1 MQRGHVITLAWTI
14 ARRNLKGGR
23 KRFLLAVL
31 ALALGV
37 ATIAGVGSFGSA
49 LVESL
54 RDNGRVILGGDI
66 ALRTTFTP
74 PDDAQIRWLEARGAL
89 SRSADLL
96 AMARPPDGEALL
108 VNLRAVD
115 DSWPLY
121 GEALLEPALPLDSA
135 LAEGAVVDRD
145 FLESSGLAVGAS
157 FSLGGVAVPVVAV
170 LVDEPD
176 RASAP
181 LRLGPRIIVSLDTLE
196 FAGIAGTGSLVRHL
210 VRIRLADSG
219 DVVGTVADLQRAFPD
234 ATWSIRSADDANPS
248 LRRFLERLSLFI
260 TLVALTALLIGGIG
274 MSSAVTTYLARQV
287 PTIAALKSLGASQQ
301 LVLASYLLEIALMA
315 GFGIAAGLIAGALLP
330 VLAAGLAG
338 AALPVPVRADVHPGP
353 LLMAAACG
361 MLITLVF
368 ALPPLLRTREVS
380 AAGLFRVSG
389 LPGTAMRPRD
399 RLTIVLLAAGVA
411 AIAITA
417 GNEPFFAAVCCGAI
431 IAFLVL
437 FRLVGQAIARLARS
451 AGRLR
456 PLALRL
462 ALANLHRPGAGT
474 VPVSVALGTGLA
486 VLAVMAGVE
495 ANLARELEVASS
507 GRVPAFFV
515 IDIQSDQID
524 PFIETVTNRDDVLAV
539 ESSPAMRGR
548 VTAIDGVPVA
558 EATIDDD
565 AMWSINSDV
574 GVTFSGSPANADVI
588 AGPWWDQDHQGPP
601 LLSLDA
607 ELAAGYHVGIGD
619 TLTVNVLGREITA
632 EIANLRH
639 IDWASAGLNFVL
651 VFSPGLLEAAPH
663 THIATLHADVE
674 AENPLR
680 RELARLFPNISI
692 ISVRHV
698 VEDMRGMLE
707 SVDLVVRGI
716 AFIAFASGLIVI
728 AETVVAVQ
736 RRRLGE
742 TVILKVLGATRTLVL
757 AVFTLEHAILGM
769 AVALPAL
776 AAGTAAAWAIVT
788 FALDLAWIMPWMAT
802 LGLLLLTLGVSLI
815 AGIVSGWTLLSAPA
829 APVLRNS
836 TERT

>member
-1 MQRGHVITLAWTI
+1 MITLAWTV

-23 KRFLLAVL
+23 RRFRLAVL

-37 ATIAGVGSFGSA
+37 ATIAGVGSFGNA

-74 PDDAQIRWLEARGAL
+74 PDDAQISWLEARGAL

-121 GEALLEPALPLDSA
+121 GEALLEPALAIDSA
-135 LAEGAVVDRD
+135 LAKGVIVDRD
-145 FLESSGLAVGAS
+145 FLDSSGLAVGSS
-157 FSLGGVAVPVVAV
+157 FSLGDAVVPVVAL

-181 LRLGPRIIVSLDTLE
+181 FRLGPRVIVSLDVLE
-196 FAGIAGTGSLVRHL
+196 SAGIAGAGSLVRHL
-210 VRIRLADSG
+210 VRVRLSDSG
-219 DVVGTVADLQRAFPD
+219 KLRGTVADLQRAFPD

-260 TLVALTALLIGGIG
+260 TLVGLTALLIGGIG
-274 MSSAVTTYLARQV
+274 MSSAVTTYLSRQV
-287 PTIAALKSLGASQQ
+287 STIATLKSLGAAQR
-301 LVLASYLLEIALMA
+301 LVFFSYLLEIALMA
-315 GFGIAAGLIAGALLP
+315 GFGIAVGLIAGALLP
-330 VLAAGLAG
+330 VLAVGLAG
-338 AALPVPVRADVHPGP
+338 AALPVSVSADVHLGP
-353 LLMAAACG
+353 LLMAAASG
-361 MLITLVF
+361 ILITLVF
-368 ALPPLLRTREVS
+368 ALPPLLRTREISAVS
-380 AAGLFRVSG
+380 LFRVSG
-389 LPGTAMRPRD
+389 LPSTTMRSRD
-399 RLTIVLLAAGVA
+399 RLAIGLLAAGVVT
-411 AIAITA
+411 IAITA
-417 GNEPFFAAVCCGAI
+417 GNEPWFAAVCCGVI
-431 IAFLVL
+431 IALLVL
-437 FRLVGQAIARLARS
+437 FRFVGRAITSLARS

-456 PLALRL
+456 FLALRL

-486 VLAVMAGVE
+486 VLVAMAGVE
-495 ANLARELEVASS
+495 ANLARELEVAAS
-507 GRVPAFFV
+507 GEAPAFFV
-515 IDIQSDQID
+515 LDIQSEQID
-524 PFIETVTNRDDVLAV
+524 PFIETVTNRGDVSAV
-539 ESSPAMRGR
+539 ESAPAMRGR
-548 VTAIDGVPVA
+548 VVAIDGVPVA
-558 EATIDDD
+558 EATIDDE

-574 GVTFSGSPANADVI
+574 GVTYSGLPANANVV
-588 AGPWWDQDHQGPP
+588 AGRWWHEDHQGPP

-607 ELAAGYHVGIGD
+607 ELAAGYHVGVGD
-619 TLTVNVLGREITA
+619 TLTVNVLGRQITA

-639 IDWASAGLNFVL
+639 IDWTSAGLNFVL
-651 VFSPGLLEAAPH
+651 VYAPGLLEAAPH
-663 THIATLHADVE
+663 SHIATLHADVE

-698 VEDMRGMLE
+698 VEDIRGMLE

-716 AFIAFASGLIVI
+716 AFIAFASGLIVM

-742 TVILKVLGATRTLVL
+742 TVILKVLGATRPLVMT
-757 AVFTLEHAILGM
+757 VFTLEHAILGV

-776 AAGTAAAWAIVT
+776 VVGTAAAWAIVT
-788 FALDLAWIMPWMAT
+788 FALDLAWAMPWMAT
-802 LGLLLLTLGVSLI
+802 LGLLLLALGVSLF
-815 AGIVSGWTLLSAPA
+815 AGVVSGWALLSAPA
-829 APVLRNS
+829 APILRNS